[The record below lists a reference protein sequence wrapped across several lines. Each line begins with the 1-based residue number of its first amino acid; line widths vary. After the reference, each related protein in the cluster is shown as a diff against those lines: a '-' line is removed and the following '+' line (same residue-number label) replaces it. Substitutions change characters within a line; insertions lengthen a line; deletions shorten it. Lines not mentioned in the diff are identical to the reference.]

1 MPLSDL
7 ARRLLPALL
16 LLALSACGS
25 VYPFWG
31 NPGGESRRLAQP
43 PAYRIAIAFPAQA
56 LLTDAGAERFANSLA
71 DSLRVAEVPAVALP
85 TPWPLDWPL
94 RVTAERRGESVVPRY
109 ALLDADG
116 AVLGEAEGRPVPLR
130 GWGQEDD
137 ALFKEVAQRDAP
149 AVAKLLEQVEAARKA
164 SDPRALAGQGPLRI
178 RLAGVRGAPGDGN
191 RSLNERMRDHLNRLG
206 YLPQDQAD
214 GATYAVQGVVE
225 AVSQPN
231 NTQRIELQ
239 WIVTRRDGFEL
250 GRVVQINEVPRGTLN
265 GLWGDVAYVAAE
277 QAANGIQEV
286 IRNAVQPPEAAPGE
300 PPPTLPQAGASPAG
314 AAAGNAA
321 QPAAQPGAGRPGAAP
336 AANRPR

>member
-1 MPLSDL
+1 M
-7 ARRLLPALL
+7 
-16 LLALSACGS
+16 
-25 VYPFWG
+25 
-31 NPGGESRRLAQP
+31 
-43 PAYRIAIAFPAQA
+43 
-56 LLTDAGAERFANSLA
+56 
-71 DSLRVAEVPAVALP
+71 AEVPAVALP
-85 TPWPLDWPL
+85 APWPLDWPL
-94 RVTAERRGESVVPRY
+94 RVTAERRGDSVLPRY

-116 AVLGEAEGRPVPLR
+116 GVLGEAEGRAVPLR
-130 GWGQEDD
+130 GWGQEDE

-149 AVAKLLEQVEAARKA
+149 AVARLLEQVEAARKA

-178 RLAGVRGAPGDGN
+178 RLAGVKGAPGDGN

-206 YLPQDQAD
+206 YLPQDQAE

-277 QAANGIQEV
+277 QAANGVQEV

-300 PPPTLPQAGASPAG
+300 PPPTLPRAEAPQAGQPRRARHSRRRSPA
-314 AAAGNAA
+314 
-321 QPAAQPGAGRPGAAP
+321 PAAP
-336 AANRPR
+336 ARRRRPAPPRPR